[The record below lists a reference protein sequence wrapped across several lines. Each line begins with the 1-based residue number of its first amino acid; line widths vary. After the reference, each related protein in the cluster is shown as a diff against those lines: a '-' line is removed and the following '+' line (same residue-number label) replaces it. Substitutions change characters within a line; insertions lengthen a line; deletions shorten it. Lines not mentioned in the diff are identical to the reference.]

1 MFDRSGTSVEMKNRY
16 PIALAFLLA
25 ACNDRP
31 PAPTTE
37 QNRQLDEAENMLDE
51 EAANEKGPATEA
63 ADPNSN

>member
-1 MFDRSGTSVEMKNRY
+1 MIL
-16 PIALAFLLA
+16 IALLLLS

-37 QNRQLDEAENMLDE
+37 QNARLDEAENMLDE
-51 EAANEKGPATEA
+51 EAANEEGPATEA